1 MNKIK
6 SLAGETALYGLG
18 SIVPRMLNF
27 FLVSLHTRIFLP
39 AEYSI
44 SVSLY
49 AWVAVLNIIYLF
61 GMETTYFRFSTKEG
75 SDEQRVFRVAQ
86 TFVLAISFSISL
98 LIILFAGPIAGYFDI
113 PVHND
118 FIVWLAAIMFVD
130 AAVAIPFA
138 RLRLKKKAA
147 LFAFA
152 KITNIVILIGL
163 NFYFLT
169 WAYDPTT
176 GIGYVFLANLFAN
189 LFYLIFFLKTLVTW
203 RPAMDRLLF
212 ASMFTYAFPIMLTG
226 LPGMLNE
233 MFSRMALESWLPE
246 NFYPGKD
253 AAYALGVFGAC
264 FRFSVIMN
272 LAVQAFRFAAEPF
285 FFSNASDKNS
295 PQLFAKVNH
304 FFTILCCF
312 ILLAV
317 VINMDLLRHLV
328 SENYWEGLSIV
339 PILLAAY
346 MFLGVY
352 YNMSVWF
359 KLTDRTYFGTIITT
373 GGALLTILLNY
384 ILIPQYGYMGS
395 SWATLLCYFSMTAAC
410 YFLGRKFLPIPYKIL
425 EGLAYLFFA
434 LLLIQ
439 ISALAELSS
448 PYLSLG
454 FHLVIL
460 LIFLLSA
467 YLRER
472 KYWTSAVG

>member
-6 SLAGETALYGLG
+6 SLAGETALYGMG
-18 SIVPRMLNF
+18 NIVPRMLNF
-27 FLVSLHTRIFLP
+27 FLVSLHTRVFLP
-39 AEYSI
+39 AEYSV

-49 AWVAVLNIIYLF
+49 AWVAVLNIVYLF

-75 SDEQRVFRVAQ
+75 ADEQRVFRIAQ

-118 FIVWLAAIMFVD
+118 FIVWLAVIMFVD

-138 RLRLKKKAA
+138 QLRLRKKAA

-152 KITNIVILIGL
+152 KIANIVILIGL

-169 WAYDPTT
+169 WAYHPAT
-176 GIGYVFLANLFAN
+176 GIGYIFLANLIAN
-189 LFYLIFFLKTLVTW
+189 LFYLIFFVKTLITW
-203 RPAMDRLLF
+203 RPAMDRLIF
-212 ASMFTYAFPIMLTG
+212 SSMFKYAFPIMLTG

-317 VINMDLLRHLV
+317 VINMDLLRYLV
-328 SENYWEGLSIV
+328 SQNYWEGLGIV
-339 PILLAAY
+339 PILLVAY

-359 KLTDRTYFGTIITT
+359 KLTDRTYYGTIITT

-410 YFLGRKFLPIPYKIL
+410 YFLGQKYLPIPYKML
-425 EGLAYLFFA
+425 EGLAYLFYA

-439 ISALAELSS
+439 LSAMAELSS
-448 PYLSLG
+448 SYLSFG
-454 FHLVIL
+454 FHILIL
-460 LIFLLSA
+460 LIFALSA